1 MIPDVATDI
10 IVQIIKNIIDNI
22 GKTDE
27 NKNIHNI
34 IGLKILVKRI
44 EAWSKYPF
52 SDNVEKFDAFVN
64 TDNIK
69 DWTKVKL
76 NR

>member
-27 NKNIHNI
+27 NKNIIKFLPNDSDVI
-34 IGLKILVKRI
+34 RPIFPPFLV
-44 EAWSKYPF
+44 P
-52 SDNVEKFDAFVN
+52 
-64 TDNIK
+64 
-69 DWTKVKL
+69 
-76 NR
+76 

>member
-27 NKNIHNI
+27 NKNI
-34 IGLKILVKRI
+34 
-44 EAWSKYPF
+44 
-52 SDNVEKFDAFVN
+52 
-64 TDNIK
+64 
-69 DWTKVKL
+69 
-76 NR
+76 